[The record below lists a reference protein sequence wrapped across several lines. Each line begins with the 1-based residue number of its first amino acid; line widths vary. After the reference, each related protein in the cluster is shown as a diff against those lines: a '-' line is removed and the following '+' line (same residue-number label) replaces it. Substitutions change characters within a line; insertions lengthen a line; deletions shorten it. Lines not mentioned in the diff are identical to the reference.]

1 MFHKSFGFPRF
12 HTNKIIQR
20 FLSFEL
26 VVPLDPTFYGKQGD
40 VWSNPRSSRG
50 VGVAADLSLA
60 FPGLLLA
67 NHGAVEDV
75 L

>member
-1 MFHKSFGFPRF
+1 ML
-12 HTNKIIQR
+12 
-20 FLSFEL
+20 LSFEL